1 MGYTLLSVSV
11 GRSRVRALKLAVFGL
26 VFVVAAAKAEAYP
39 ILQLD
44 IIGGHYDAA
53 TQTIISS
60 GSDFTLVAVLTPKLN
75 QPVASLLNDT
85 YYISAAITPEHGPAD
100 TALGSFSWN
109 GTNYLVTEDMTFG
122 VPPLEND
129 VATTDPG
136 DLSPHSIFPTF
147 FSEFSFQFSPENRTV
162 KYDTAVNTGGLT
174 PTTATTNVAYFA
186 MFNITTA
193 LAGNNDLHFDLY
205 SSLVKSCKMTR
216 TCTYDEDIEYFAP
229 FSHDAESTHSVA
241 EPQSM
246 LTMAV
251 GLLVAARALRRE
263 KQA

>member
-1 MGYTLLSVSV
+1 LEE
-11 GRSRVRALKLAVFGL
+11 RVKALKIAVFGL
-26 VFVVAAAKAEAYP
+26 VMSLASVAAEAYP

-53 TQTIISS
+53 TQTIVSS
-60 GSDFTLVAVLTPKLN
+60 DSDFTLVAVLTPKGN
-75 QPVASLLNDT
+75 RPVAPYLNDT
-85 YYISAAITPEHGPAD
+85 YYISAAVSPEHGPD
-100 TALGSFSWN
+100 DSNLGSFSWN
-109 GTNYLVTEDMTFG
+109 GTNYLVTEDMTYG
-122 VPPLEND
+122 IPPLELGS
-129 VATTDPG
+129 ATTDPG
-136 DLSPHSIFPTF
+136 DLAPHSVFPTF

-162 KYDTAVNTGGLT
+162 QYNTADNPGGLT
-174 PTTATTNVAYFA
+174 PTTATTNISYFA
-186 MFNITTA
+186 TFNITTS
-193 LAGNNDLHFDLY
+193 LIDNNVLHFDLY
-205 SSLVKSCKMTR
+205 NSLIRTCKKAG
-216 TCTYDEDIEYFAP
+216 TCTYDEDIELFAP